1 MITNEIVERLRY
13 EGESD
18 ALDFKSG
25 QYAFVGAS
33 DDEKGELLKDLLAF
47 ANSWRR
53 SDAYIL
59 IGFQEVKG
67 GRAEVQGISS
77 HLDDAALQQFVNS
90 KTQRPLRF
98 AYSSLS
104 IEGKTIAVL
113 HVPLQERPIYLVKKY
128 GKLEA
133 NVIYVRRGSSTDQAR
148 PDEIAEMGRR
158 APTQHD
164 VDLDVFFADPQSR
177 KRIEPLVKSLVLE
190 VPPIRTIPDYVLDT
204 GLNPLAL
211 SGPSARPDYYRELA
225 RFTQVNRLAP
235 PVWVAIE
242 NRGASPA
249 LDVRLEITVHGNAV
263 RVFDEQSYPDVPRAE
278 FNPADPNF
286 PRAAQHV
293 NPDLY
298 VTRVGDSWVVEGRA
312 DKVQPRSTEWFFDPV
327 YVGSDVSEDLECVVK
342 VFADNLRSPHE
353 QVLVLPVQAE
363 REEAGL
369 DRIIELEAERLTS
382 SPGYQE
388 LLERYGLDE
397 GSAT

>member
-1 MITNEIVERLRY
+1 MTTNEIVERLRY

-47 ANSWRR
+47 ANWRR

-204 GLNPLAL
+204 G
-211 SGPSARPDYYRELA
+211 
-225 RFTQVNRLAP
+225 Q
-235 PVWVAIE
+235 I
-242 NRGASPA
+242 
-249 LDVRLEITVHGNAV
+249 
-263 RVFDEQSYPDVPRAE
+263 
-278 FNPADPNF
+278 
-286 PRAAQHV
+286 
-293 NPDLY
+293 
-298 VTRVGDSWVVEGRA
+298 GRA
-312 DKVQPRSTEWFFDPV
+312 HV
-327 YVGSDVSEDLECVVK
+327 
-342 VFADNLRSPHE
+342 
-353 QVLVLPVQAE
+353 
-363 REEAGL
+363 
-369 DRIIELEAERLTS
+369 
-382 SPGYQE
+382 
-388 LLERYGLDE
+388 
-397 GSAT
+397 